1 MTLQLMQPDMADGIL
16 KFTLS
21 GRYKSKKKAFS
32 RYAKKYSEGKEAI
45 QADLEEIKANCC
57 VVRVLVHTQIKKIGY
72 GQRKAH
78 LSEIQ
83 VRSAVQ
89 AAL

>member
-1 MTLQLMQPDMADGIL
+1 MC
-16 KFTLS
+16 
-21 GRYKSKKKAFS
+21 RYKSKKKAFS

-45 QADLEEIKANCC
+45 SADLEEIKANCA

-83 VRSAVQ
+83 VGIPLKREPAS
-89 AAL
+89 LLLLFL